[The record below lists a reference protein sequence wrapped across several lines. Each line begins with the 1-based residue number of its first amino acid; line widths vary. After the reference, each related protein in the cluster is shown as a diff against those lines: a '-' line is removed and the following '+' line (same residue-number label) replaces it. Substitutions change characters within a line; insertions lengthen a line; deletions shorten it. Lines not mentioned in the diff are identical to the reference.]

1 MSSLDSA
8 ESNDHKYSKQE
19 IRGQLFRFSSLKR
32 ALIPQND
39 SKINFLHYLNF
50 LLKNVS
56 DESGKLIKKVSRM
69 VKWHQ
74 GMHSSRVF

>member
-1 MSSLDSA
+1 MSSSDSV
-8 ESNDHKYSKQE
+8 ESSGHKYSKQE
-19 IRGQLFRFSSLKR
+19 IKSHFFRFSRLKR

-39 SKINFLHYLNF
+39 SKINFLHYSNSH
-50 LLKNVS
+50 LKNDI

-74 GMHSSRVF
+74 GIE